1 MKVARHIVISLVTA
15 TLAGAALAQEATPDT
30 WMNVP
35 SSKSRAQV
43 QEELR
48 QARLDGTIGFTA
60 EGYDFAA
67 RTASIKTRDQV
78 RAELMAARESGEF
91 DVLNSEVHAF
101 GTMRMPMYAR
111 ANMK

>member
-1 MKVARHIVISLVTA
+1 MKVARHIIISVFAA

-35 SSKSRAQV
+35 ASKSRTQV
-43 QEELR
+43 QEELQ
-48 QARLDGTIGFTA
+48 QARLDGSIGFTS

-67 RTASIKTRDQV
+67 RTASVKTRDQV

-91 DVLNSEVHAF
+91 AALNREVHAF
-101 GTMRMPMYAR
+101 GSVRMPLYAGIGL
-111 ANMK
+111 K